1 METVNP
7 KINEEWKTI
16 LWEEFQK
23 PYFRELRKF
32 LQEEKQKGKIVY
44 PPGNLIFNAF
54 DSTPFSKVKIVILG
68 QDPYHGQGQAHGLCF
83 SVPTGVKPPPSLVNI
98 YKELQEDIG
107 FIAPTHGN
115 LSAWTAQGVFLLNAI
130 LSVEAN
136 QAASHQRH
144 GWEEFTNV
152 VIQKLSELRSGIIF
166 FLWGKY
172 AQEKAALIDSTKHH
186 ILKAAH
192 PSPFSAYHGFLGC
205 KHFSTAN
212 RLLEEAGATPI
223 DWTL

>member
-1 METVNP
+1 METINP
-7 KINEEWKTI
+7 NINEQWKSV

-32 LQEEKQKGKIVY
+32 LHDERQAGKSIF
-44 PPGNLIFNAF
+44 PPGKLIFNAF
-54 DSTPFSKVKIVILG
+54 DRTPFSRVKVVILG
-68 QDPYHGQGQAHGLCF
+68 QDPYHGFGQAHGLCF
-83 SVPTGVKPPPSLVNI
+83 SVPYGVKPPPSLQNI
-98 YKELQEDIG
+98 YKELHEDIG
-107 FIAPTHGN
+107 FTIPTHGN
-115 LSAWTAQGVFLLNAI
+115 LSAWTDQGVFLLNAI
-130 LSVEAN
+130 LTVEAN

-152 VIQKLSELRSGIIF
+152 VIQKLSEQREGIVF

-172 AQEKAALIDSTKHH
+172 AQDKAVLIDDRRHH

-192 PSPFSAYHGFLGC
+192 PSPFSAYNGFFGS

-212 RLLEEAGATPI
+212 KLLIEAGKKPI
-223 DWTL
+223 DWSL